1 MSKIPSLALAPLI
14 SGLHAGALSSR
25 DVDLLIAHKGAI
37 LDKHSAMLPWRG
49 LARDL
54 STASSG
60 GGRLVPTEV
69 GDAEA
74 VLRPYSILL
83 QAGARMIDTLSA
95 NVTIPRSTSG
105 PTAYWLADELASI
118 NETQPVLGQT
128 TLSPKFVGT
137 FLETTRLLRIQS
149 PAVEAYIS
157 RELLGSIAEAIDGA
171 VLGGGT
177 GAAGEPL
184 PITAVSGVG
193 SVSGSTF
200 NWTGVQAA
208 LELARDGGGRDLAWC
223 IAPDAAEILSLRPRF
238 ASNER
243 PVLDDGDMGAPAY
256 VSRAVPNGTAV
267 LADWG
272 AAVLLASW
280 GPGVKAEADP
290 YSGFTTQ
297 KIGFRA
303 IAQIDV
309 GVLHAGAIVVVSSI
323 T

>member
-1 MSKIPSLALAPLI
+1 LI

-25 DVDLLIAHKGAI
+25 DVDLLIANKGSI
-37 LDKHSAMLPWRG
+37 LDKHAAVLPWRG

-74 VLRPYSILL
+74 VLRPYSVLL
-83 QAGARMIDTLSA
+83 QAGTRMIDNLAS
-95 NVTIPRSTSG
+95 NLTIPRSTSG
-105 PTAYWLADELASI
+105 PTAYWLADELSPI
-118 NETQPVLGQT
+118 TESTPVLGQT
-128 TLSPKFVGT
+128 TLSPKFVAT
-137 FLETTRLLRIQS
+137 FMETTRLLRIQS

-157 RELLGSIAEAIDGA
+157 RELLGSIAEAIDTA

-177 GAAGEPL
+177 GASGEPL
-184 PITAVSGVG
+184 PITAASGVG

-208 LELARDGGGRDLAWC
+208 LELARDGGGRNLAWVV
-223 IAPDAAEILSLRPRF
+223 APDAAEILSLRPRF
-238 ASNER
+238 TSNER
-243 PVLDDGDMGAPAY
+243 PVLDGNDMGAPAY

-267 LADWG
+267 LADWD

-280 GPGVKAEADP
+280 GSGPKLELDP
-290 YSGFTTQ
+290 FSGFTTQ
-297 KIGFRA
+297 KIGCRA
-303 IAQIDV
+303 IAQIDC